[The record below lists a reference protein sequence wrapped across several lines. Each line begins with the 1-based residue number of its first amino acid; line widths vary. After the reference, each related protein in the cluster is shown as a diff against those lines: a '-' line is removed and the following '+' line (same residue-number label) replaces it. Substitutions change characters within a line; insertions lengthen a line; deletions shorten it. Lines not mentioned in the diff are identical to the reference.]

1 VDDLLFL
8 QSCVNFQRV
17 WSWASPLV
25 DPEQYERKARDPK
38 WRETNHAE
46 YARRLE
52 RLRKIAKL
60 GETKNGTTDG
70 TLLEMVRIA
79 EFIVKRWEGKTP

>member
-1 VDDLLFL
+1 
-8 QSCVNFQRV
+8 
-17 WSWASPLV
+17 
-25 DPEQYERKARDPK
+25 
-38 WRETNHAE
+38 
-46 YARRLE
+46 LE